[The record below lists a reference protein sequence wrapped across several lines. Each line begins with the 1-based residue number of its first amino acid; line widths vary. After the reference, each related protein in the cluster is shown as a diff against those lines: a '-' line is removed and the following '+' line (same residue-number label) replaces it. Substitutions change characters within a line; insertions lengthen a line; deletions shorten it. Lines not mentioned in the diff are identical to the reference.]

1 MMKKYGRQ
9 ITTVVV
15 VLVFF
20 VGCGLLVYPTF
31 SDWWNSLHQSRAIM
45 TYAEVVA
52 KIDTEQYEEIWNAA
66 YAYNEEIATDG
77 VEWVLDDE
85 TRARYESL
93 LNLSDNGA
101 MGYITIPKI
110 DVMLPLYHGTSESVL
125 QTSIGHLEGTSLPVG
140 GPSSHSVLSGH
151 RGLPSARLFSDL
163 DRLVVGDRFTLNI
176 LDQVLTYEVDQ
187 IRIVEPTDLAPLMI
201 EKGKDYCTLVT
212 CTPYA
217 INTHRLL
224 VRGHRV
230 ENEVLEKEI
239 RITADALQID
249 TIYVTPFVAAPVLM
263 ILFIILMLAPSGKEK
278 QVDYSKMLQKESGG
292 T

>member
-1 MMKKYGRQ
+1 M
-9 ITTVVV
+9 
-15 VLVFF
+15 
-20 VGCGLLVYPTF
+20 
-31 SDWWNSLHQSRAIM
+31 
-45 TYAEVVA
+45 
-52 KIDTEQYEEIWNAA
+52 
-66 YAYNEEIATDG
+66 
-77 VEWVLDDE
+77 
-85 TRARYESL
+85 
-93 LNLSDNGA
+93 
-101 MGYITIPKI
+101 
-110 DVMLPLYHGTSESVL
+110 
-125 QTSIGHLEGTSLPVG
+125 
-140 GPSSHSVLSGH
+140 
-151 RGLPSARLFSDL
+151 
-163 DRLVVGDRFTLNI
+163 
-176 LDQVLTYEVDQ
+176 
-187 IRIVEPTDLAPLMI
+187 
-201 EKGKDYCTLVT
+201 T